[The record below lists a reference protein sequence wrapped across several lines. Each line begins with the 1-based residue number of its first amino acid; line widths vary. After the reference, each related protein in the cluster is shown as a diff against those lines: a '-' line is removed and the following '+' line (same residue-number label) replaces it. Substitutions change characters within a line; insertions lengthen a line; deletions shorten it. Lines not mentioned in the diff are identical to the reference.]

1 MTCRRGLV
9 QVYTGDGQGV
19 TLSAAGQA
27 LRSVG
32 QGFRVCVIQ
41 FVQGC
46 TESRGLKTALGNQP
60 NITIRQFGRRSAL
73 PPEAVEV
80 GDQERAQ
87 KALSAAGAAAASGEY
102 DLVILDQAILAL
114 HWKLIELSDLLSVLR
129 LKHKSVELILTGCCA
144 PAELIAVADLVTE
157 MVQTKGSPQW
167 GAAVC

>member
-1 MTCRRGLV
+1 MTPREGLV

-41 FVQGC
+41 FIQGC
-46 TESRGLKTALGNQP
+46 TESRGLNTALADQP
-60 NITIRQFGRRSAL
+60 NITVRRFGRSTGLA
-73 PPEAVEV
+73 PEAVEA
-80 GDQERAQ
+80 GDLKGAQ
-87 KALSAAGAAAASGEY
+87 AALAAAGAAVATDEY

-114 HWKLIELSDLLSVLR
+114 HWKLIELPDLLSLLR
-129 LKHKSVELILTGCCA
+129 RKHKSVELILTGCCA
-144 PAELIAVADLVTE
+144 PPELIAVADLVTE
-157 MVQTKGSPQW
+157 MVQSKGSPQW